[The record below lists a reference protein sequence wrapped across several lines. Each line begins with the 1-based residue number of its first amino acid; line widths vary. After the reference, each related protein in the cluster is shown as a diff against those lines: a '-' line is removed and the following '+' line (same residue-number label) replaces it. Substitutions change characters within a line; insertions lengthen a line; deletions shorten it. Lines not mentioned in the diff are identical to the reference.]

1 MKPYRFHPA
10 ALAEYQAAIDWYAE
24 RSLVAATG
32 LSILVERG
40 IQGVREHPLASPAWP
55 GLEDVRRR
63 ILRGYPYSIIYLVE
77 PAEIVILGVAHH
89 KRRPGYWLE
98 RTGR

>member
-1 MKPYRFHPA
+1 MKRYRFHPA

-24 RSLVAATG
+24 RSLVAAAALG
-32 LSILVERG
+32 VLVERG
-40 IQGVREHPLASPAWP
+40 IHEVRQHPLASPTWP
-55 GLEDVRRR
+55 GFEDIRRR
-63 ILRGYPYSIIYLVE
+63 TLRGYPYSIVYLVE

-89 KRRPGYWLE
+89 KRRPGYWLQ